1 MDFRD
6 LKKKLAEFSV
16 RAPGSE
22 QTRKLQEHLKQC
34 FTGYEHETVEFKSPQ
49 HRGWSWG
56 SLLLLEVAG
65 LFLLQRNPLLSV
77 VLVVIPA
84 LLLLWEENGYVNW
97 SRLFSFTRCQNL
109 VLKKIPKREDED
121 KDKDES
127 EGKEDYSVPHVV
139 FVVNVDSRV
148 EGLWDRF
155 DPEGV
160 GRTAWLNLSL
170 MLSSFTSVLSFY
182 FPIKFWLYVGFVLAV
197 VLLLELVDFVY
208 QGLFH
213 RFYPGALDNGSG
225 MLVLK
230 QISDLLDNVP
240 HWMLFVDG
248 GNVSGAGI
256 DAFKR
261 RYKLPRNVLFITL
274 ERPGAGTVAV
284 ARRHGLWSAVGMPKQ
299 VVAFLTNEAGINNFT
314 DFSYRRSLGAF
325 LNFRGCA
332 SLSVV
337 GQLRGKEESQLMLT
351 DTVECISDKNIQEAG
366 ALVLRLVN
374 MIEQPEDNESGSG
387 NKANSN

>member
-1 MDFRD
+1 VDFRD

-22 QTRKLQEHLKQC
+22 QTHKLLEHLKQE
-34 FTGYEHETVEFKSPQ
+34 FPGYAQDTVDFKCPQ
-49 HRGWSWG
+49 HKGWSWG

-65 LFLLQRNPLLSV
+65 LFLLQRKPLLSV
-77 VLVVIPA
+77 ILVVIPA

-109 VLKKIPKREDED
+109 VLKKMPEQ
-121 KDKDES
+121 
-127 EGKEDYSVPHVV
+127 KEAEEKENTTEQDYAVPHVV

-170 MLSSFTSVLSFY
+170 MLASFTSVLSFY
-182 FPIKFWLYVGFVLAV
+182 FPIRFWLYLGLALLV
-197 VLLLELVDFVY
+197 VLLLEMVDFIY

-213 RFYPGALDNGSG
+213 HFYPGALDNGSG
-225 MLVLK
+225 ILVLK
-230 QISDLLDNVP
+230 HIADLLKDVP

-248 GNVSGAGI
+248 GNVCGAGI

-261 RYKLPRNVLFITL
+261 HYKLPRNVLYVTL

-284 ARRHGLWSAVGMPKQ
+284 AQRHGLWSAVSMPKQ
-299 VVAFLTNEAGINNFT
+299 VVAFLTQEADINSFT

-332 SLSVV
+332 SISVV
-337 GQLRGKEESQLMLT
+337 GQLSRKEESQLMLT
-351 DTVECISDKNIQEAG
+351 DTIECISDKNIQEAG

>member
-6 LKKKLAEFSV
+6 LKKRLTEFSV

-22 QTRKLQEHLKQC
+22 QTRKLLEHLKQE
-34 FTGYEHETVEFKSPQ
+34 FPGYEQETVDFKCPQ
-49 HRGWSWG
+49 HKGWSWG

-65 LFLLQRNPLLSV
+65 LFLLQRRPLLSV
-77 VLVVIPA
+77 ILVVIPA

-109 VLKKIPKREDED
+109 VLKKMPEQ
-121 KDKDES
+121 
-127 EGKEDYSVPHVV
+127 KEAEEKENTAEQDYSVPHVI

-170 MLSSFTSVLSFY
+170 MLASFTSVLSFY
-182 FPIKFWLYVGFVLAV
+182 FPIRFWLYLGLALSV
-197 VLLLELVDFVY
+197 VLLLEMVDFIY
-208 QGLFH
+208 QGLFR

-299 VVAFLTNEAGINNFT
+299 VVAFLTKEAGINNFT

-351 DTVECISDKNIQEAG
+351 DTIECISDKNIQEAG

-387 NKANSN
+387 NTTDSN

>member
-6 LKKKLAEFSV
+6 LKKKLTEFSV

-22 QTRKLQEHLKQC
+22 QTRKLQEHLQQC
-34 FTGYEHETVEFKSPQ
+34 FTGYEDETVDFKSPQ

-109 VLKKIPKREDED
+109 VLKKVPKQE
-121 KDKDES
+121 DKDES
-127 EGKEDYSVPHVV
+127 EGKKDYSVPHVV

-170 MLSSFTSVLSFY
+170 MLSSFTSVLSYY
-182 FPIKFWLYVGFVLAV
+182 FPIKFWVYVGLVLAV
-197 VLLLELVDFVY
+197 VLLLELVDFIY
-208 QGLFH
+208 QGLFR

-256 DAFKR
+256 HAFKR

-284 ARRHGLWSAVGMPKQ
+284 ARRHGLWSAVSMPKQ
-299 VVAFLTNEAGINNFT
+299 VMAFLANEAVISNFT

-332 SLSVV
+332 SVSVV

-351 DTVECISDKNIQEAG
+351 DTIECISDKNIQEAG

-374 MIEQPEDNESGSG
+374 MIEQPEENESGSG
-387 NKANSN
+387 NTADSN

>member
-1 MDFRD
+1 VDFRD
-6 LKKKLAEFSV
+6 LKKKLTEFSV

-22 QTRKLQEHLKQC
+22 QTRKLQEHLQQC
-34 FTGYEHETVEFKSPQ
+34 FTGYEHETVDFKSPQ

-97 SRLFSFTRCQNL
+97 SHLFSFTRCQNL
-109 VLKKIPKREDED
+109 VLKKVPKQE
-121 KDKDES
+121 DKDES
-127 EGKEDYSVPHVV
+127 EGKKNYSVPHVV

-160 GRTAWLNLSL
+160 GRTAWLNLTL
-170 MLSSFTSVLSFY
+170 MLSSFTSLLSYY
-182 FPIKFWLYVGFVLAV
+182 FPIKFWVYVSFVLAV
-197 VLLLELVDFVY
+197 VLLLELVDFIY

-256 DAFKR
+256 HAFKR

-284 ARRHGLWSAVGMPKQ
+284 ARRHGLWSAVSMPKQ
-299 VVAFLTNEAGINNFT
+299 VMAFLANEAVINNFT

-332 SLSVV
+332 SVSVV

-351 DTVECISDKNIQEAG
+351 DTIECISDKNIQEAG

-374 MIEQPEDNESGSG
+374 MIEQPEENESGSG

>member
-1 MDFRD
+1 VDFRD
-6 LKKKLAEFSV
+6 LKKKLTEFSV

-22 QTRKLQEHLKQC
+22 QTRKLQEHLQQC
-34 FTGYEHETVEFKSPQ
+34 FTGYEHETVDFKSPQ

-109 VLKKIPKREDED
+109 VLKKVPKQE
-121 KDKDES
+121 DKDES
-127 EGKEDYSVPHVV
+127 EGKKDYSVPHVV

-160 GRTAWLNLSL
+160 GRTAWLNLTL
-170 MLSSFTSVLSFY
+170 MLSSFTSLLSYY
-182 FPIKFWLYVGFVLAV
+182 FPIKFWVYVSFVLAV
-197 VLLLELVDFVY
+197 VLLLELVDFIY
-208 QGLFH
+208 QGLFR

-256 DAFKR
+256 HAFKR

-284 ARRHGLWSAVGMPKQ
+284 ARRHGLWSAVSMPKQ
-299 VVAFLTNEAGINNFT
+299 VMAFLANEAVINNFT

-332 SLSVV
+332 SVSVV

-351 DTVECISDKNIQEAG
+351 DTIECISDKNIQEAG

-374 MIEQPEDNESGSG
+374 MIEQPEENESGSG

>member
-1 MDFRD
+1 
-6 LKKKLAEFSV
+6 
-16 RAPGSE
+16 
-22 QTRKLQEHLKQC
+22 
-34 FTGYEHETVEFKSPQ
+34 
-49 HRGWSWG
+49 
-56 SLLLLEVAG
+56 
-65 LFLLQRNPLLSV
+65 
-77 VLVVIPA
+77 
-84 LLLLWEENGYVNW
+84 
-97 SRLFSFTRCQNL
+97 
-109 VLKKIPKREDED
+109 
-121 KDKDES
+121 
-127 EGKEDYSVPHVV
+127 
-139 FVVNVDSRV
+139 
-148 EGLWDRF
+148 
-155 DPEGV
+155 
-160 GRTAWLNLSL
+160 
-170 MLSSFTSVLSFY
+170 
-182 FPIKFWLYVGFVLAV
+182 
-197 VLLLELVDFVY
+197 
-208 QGLFH
+208 
-213 RFYPGALDNGSG
+213 
-225 MLVLK
+225 
-230 QISDLLDNVP
+230 
-240 HWMLFVDG
+240 VDG

-337 GQLRGKEESQLMLT
+337 GQLSGKEESQLMLT
-351 DTVECISDKNIQEAG
+351 DTIECISDKNIQEAG

>member
-1 MDFRD
+1 VDFRD
-6 LKKKLAEFSV
+6 LKKKLTEFSV

-22 QTRKLQEHLKQC
+22 QTRKLQEHLQQC
-34 FTGYEHETVEFKSPQ
+34 FTGYEHETVDFKSPQ

-97 SRLFSFTRCQNL
+97 SHLFSFTRCQNL
-109 VLKKIPKREDED
+109 VLKKVPKQE
-121 KDKDES
+121 DKDES
-127 EGKEDYSVPHVV
+127 EGKKNYSVPHVV

-160 GRTAWLNLSL
+160 GRTAWLNLTL
-170 MLSSFTSVLSFY
+170 MLSSFTSLLSYY
-182 FPIKFWLYVGFVLAV
+182 FPIKFWVYVSFVLAV
-197 VLLLELVDFVY
+197 VLLLELVDFIY
-208 QGLFH
+208 QGLFR

-256 DAFKR
+256 HAFKR

-284 ARRHGLWSAVGMPKQ
+284 ARRHGLWSAVSMPKQ
-299 VVAFLTNEAGINNFT
+299 VMAFLANEAVINNFT

-332 SLSVV
+332 SVSVV

-351 DTVECISDKNIQEAG
+351 DTIECISDKNIQEAG

-374 MIEQPEDNESGSG
+374 MIEQPEENESGSG

>member
-6 LKKKLAEFSV
+6 LKKRLTEFSV

-22 QTRKLQEHLKQC
+22 QTRKLLEHLKQE
-34 FTGYEHETVEFKSPQ
+34 FPGYAQEAVDFRCPQ
-49 HRGWSWG
+49 HKGWSWG

-65 LFLLQRNPLLSV
+65 LFLLQRRPLLSV
-77 VLVVIPA
+77 ILVVIPA

-109 VLKKIPKREDED
+109 VLKKMPEQK
-121 KDKDES
+121 ES
-127 EGKEDYSVPHVV
+127 EEKENTAEQDYSVPHVI

-170 MLSSFTSVLSFY
+170 MLASFTSVLSFY
-182 FPIKFWLYVGFVLAV
+182 FPIRFWLYLGLALSV
-197 VLLLELVDFVY
+197 VLLLEMVDFIY

-225 MLVLK
+225 ILVLK
-230 QISDLLDNVP
+230 HITDLLKDVP

-248 GNVSGAGI
+248 GNVCGAGI
-256 DAFKR
+256 AAFKR
-261 RYKLPRNVLFITL
+261 HYKLPKNVLYITL

-284 ARRHGLWSAVGMPKQ
+284 AQRHGLWSAVGMPKQ
-299 VVAFLTNEAGINNFT
+299 VVAFLTQEAGINSFT

-387 NKANSN
+387 NTADAN

>member
-6 LKKKLAEFSV
+6 LKKKLTEFSV

-22 QTRKLQEHLKQC
+22 QTRKLQEHLQQC
-34 FTGYEHETVEFKSPQ
+34 FTGYEHETVDFKSPQ

-109 VLKKIPKREDED
+109 VLKKVPKQE
-121 KDKDES
+121 DKDES
-127 EGKEDYSVPHVV
+127 KGEKNYSVPHVV

-160 GRTAWLNLSL
+160 GRTAWLNLTL
-170 MLSSFTSVLSFY
+170 MLSSFTSLLSYY
-182 FPIKFWLYVGFVLAV
+182 FPIKFWVYLGLVLAV
-197 VLLLELVDFVY
+197 VLLLELVDFIY

-256 DAFKR
+256 HAFKR

-284 ARRHGLWSAVGMPKQ
+284 ARRHGLWSAVSMPKQ
-299 VVAFLTNEAGINNFT
+299 VMAFLANEAVINNFT

-332 SLSVV
+332 SVSVV

-351 DTVECISDKNIQEAG
+351 DTIECIIDKNIQEAG

-374 MIEQPEDNESGSG
+374 MIEQPEENESGSG
-387 NKANSN
+387 NKADSN

>member
-1 MDFRD
+1 VDFRD

-34 FTGYEHETVEFKSPQ
+34 FTGYEHETVDFKSPQ

-225 MLVLK
+225 MLVLSK
-230 QISDLLDNVP
+230 SVTYLTMFHTGCFL
-240 HWMLFVDG
+240 WTG

>member
-1 MDFRD
+1 M
-6 LKKKLAEFSV
+6 KKKLTEFSV

-22 QTRKLQEHLKQC
+22 QTRKLQEHLQQC
-34 FTGYEHETVEFKSPQ
+34 FTGYEHETVDFKSPQ

-97 SRLFSFTRCQNL
+97 SHLFSFTRCQNL
-109 VLKKIPKREDED
+109 VLKKVPKQE
-121 KDKDES
+121 DKDES
-127 EGKEDYSVPHVV
+127 EGKKNYSVPHVV

-160 GRTAWLNLSL
+160 GRTAWLNLTL
-170 MLSSFTSVLSFY
+170 MLSSFTSLLSYY
-182 FPIKFWLYVGFVLAV
+182 FPIKFWVYVSFVLAV
-197 VLLLELVDFVY
+197 VLLLELVDFIY

-256 DAFKR
+256 HAFKR

-284 ARRHGLWSAVGMPKQ
+284 ARRHGLWSAVSMPKQ
-299 VVAFLTNEAGINNFT
+299 VMAFLANEAVINNFT

-332 SLSVV
+332 SVSVV

-351 DTVECISDKNIQEAG
+351 DTIECISDKNIQEAG

-374 MIEQPEDNESGSG
+374 MIEQPEENESGSG
-387 NKANSN
+387 NTADSN